1 MFSISA
7 QFHRIADRINPADT
21 CKNQRENNGCRALD
35 TAHQFRLAG
44 HLDPTRFLRIFDL
57 MEIVLHIRDIAE
69 CDRHRIADVVADSEC
84 GLKTLQT
91 PTDWS

>member
-1 MFSISA
+1 MRHVGFIGLGA
-7 QFHRIADRINPADT
+7 RGMGLLQD
-21 CKNQRENNGCRALD
+21 
-35 TAHQFRLAG
+35 
-44 HLDPTRFLRIFDL
+44 
-57 MEIVLHIRDIAE
+57 IVLHIRDIAE